1 MASTENTQVVNKKAT
16 KALRTWIANLFN
28 IRDEDKDTER
38 QTIEEIRKGIIFR
51 GANLW
56 ILIFAILVCS
66 VGLNVNSTAVIIGA
80 MLISPI
86 MGPIMGI
93 GLGMGI
99 NDFKLIVKSAKN
111 LGIAVLMSVLA
122 SAIYFWIS
130 PLDQAQ
136 AELLSRTSPN
146 FWDVLIAFFGGTA
159 GIVAGSRKEKSN
171 AIPGVAIAT
180 ALMPPLCTAGFGLA
194 LFRWDFFIGALYL
207 FFINSVFIS
216 LSTYMIVRLLKY
228 SKKVFERPERERKV
242 KRYIAILVIATIIP
256 SLYTAFNVVGK
267 TVFQQNADLFIK
279 EVIKPTGVRVISSN
293 TIYGRDHRELDLT
306 LYGERL
312 DDDQC
317 KLINSLFK
325 QRMGENA
332 ILKIDQGADVVEQD
346 DLASLRNYMEE
357 YRKNSSTALTK
368 KDSTIIKLREELN
381 RVKSNQFNVKEF
393 SQEAHSVF
401 PELTSFSIS
410 DNIFWSEEKE
420 KMDTSV
426 LAVTSF
432 KSKLTE
438 ENQEKLENWLRIK
451 AKSDNVKLVIEE

>member
-1 MASTENTQVVNKKAT
+1 MATTENTQGTSENAFN
-16 KALRTWIANLFN
+16 ALKTWITDLFN
-28 IRDEDKDTER
+28 LRDKDNATQK
-38 QTIEEIRKGIIFR
+38 QTKEEIRKGIIFR

-99 NDFKLIVKSAKN
+99 NDFQLIVKAAKN

-130 PLDQAQ
+130 PLDVAQ
-136 AELLSRTSPN
+136 SELLARTSPN

-180 ALMPPLCTAGFGLA
+180 ALMPPLCTAGYGLA
-194 LFRWDFFIGALYL
+194 EFNWEYFFGAMYL
-207 FFINSVFIS
+207 FCINTVFIS
-216 LSTYMIVRLLKY
+216 LSTYIIVRLLKY
-228 SKKVFERPERERKV
+228 RKKVFEKPEREAKV
-242 KRYIAILVIATIIP
+242 KRYVAILVVATIIP
-256 SLYTAFNVVGK
+256 SLYTAFNVVRK
-267 TVFQQNADLFIK
+267 TVFQQNTELFIK
-279 EVIKPTGVRVISSN
+279 EVIKPTGVRVISKN
-293 TIYGRDHRELDLT
+293 AIYGRDLRELDLT

-312 DDDQC
+312 DEDQC
-317 KLINSLFK
+317 ELIKSLFK
-325 QRMGENA
+325 QRIGEHA
-332 ILKIDQGADVVEQD
+332 ILKINQGADVVGQD
-346 DLASLRNYMEE
+346 DLASMRDYMEE
-357 YRKNSSTALTK
+357 YRKNSTTAITR
-368 KDSTIIKLREELN
+368 KDSIIVQLREELH
-381 RVKSNQFNVKEF
+381 RVKSNQFDVKEF
-393 SQEAHSVF
+393 SQEAQTIF

-420 KMDTSV
+420 QMDTSV
-426 LAVTSF
+426 LAITRF
-432 KSKLTE
+432 KSKLSADDKT
-438 ENQEKLENWLRIK
+438 KLENWLKVK
-451 AKSDNVKLVIEE
+451 AKTQDIKLVVQE